1 MESSSGTPHL
11 RSAGAIQF
19 EIPAN
24 GAFIDE
30 EIHVR
35 LSGLAP
41 NQRVR
46 IRASTEDDENREW
59 SSEALFR
66 ADARGVVDVTTQES
80 GGGTYQ
86 GVSPMGL
93 FWSMRLANE
102 SDGHRARAT
111 FTKNDS
117 MSHAVRLE
125 AEVDRSVI
133 VCGRIERNFRARGT
147 VTRDVAPDSSHAPD
161 AAVDSEPGPL
171 NGRVGRLFLP
181 PSLHATS
188 GGAPAVIVLS
198 GGGGGLDL
206 DKAAVLSRHGFATL
220 ALAYFGVPPRPKW
233 LHRVPVEYVESA
245 VTWLASQPEI
255 DADRIGV
262 LGVSRGAELAL
273 LAASR
278 LNQLRAVVAYAPSSV
293 AWDSGGRDQSSGE
306 AIPAWTWRGEPM
318 PSAPLPLRRFMWRSA
333 FPVVAMRRPVMFRD
347 LFHAGLRNAEAVERA
362 AIPVEQVNGPMLLI
376 SGGDDH
382 VWPAE
387 EMAEAIVARLK
398 KRRLGHRVE
407 HLHYPG
413 AGHSLRYPHLPTTA
427 RSNWHE
433 HLRGARFSLGGSPE
447 ADAAAQADSWRRAI
461 AFFKRHL

>member
-1 MESSSGTPHL
+1 MESPTGKSDLPH
-11 RSAGAIQF
+11 AGAIRF
-19 EIPAN
+19 EIPEN
-24 GAFIDE
+24 GTFIDE
-30 EIHVR
+30 DLRIR

-41 NQRVR
+41 NQKVR
-46 IRASTEDDENREW
+46 IRASTEDDANRAW
-59 SSEALFR
+59 NSEALFR
-66 ADARGVVDVTTQES
+66 ASERGEVDLTTQGS
-80 GGGTYQ
+80 DSGTYH

-93 FWSMRLANE
+93 FWSMRLANGSE
-102 SDGHRARAT
+102 GHREQAT

-117 MSHAVRLE
+117 MPHAVRLE

-133 VCGRIERNFRARGT
+133 VSGRIERNFRAQGT
-147 VTRDVAPDSSHAPD
+147 VTRDIAAGSSHGLET
-161 AAVDSEPGPL
+161 AADSKPGPL
-171 NGRVGRLFLP
+171 NGHVGRLFLP
-181 PSLHATS
+181 PSVRENR

-198 GGGGGLDL
+198 GGGGGFDL

-220 ALAYFGVPPRPKW
+220 ALAYFGMPPLPKW
-233 LHRVPVEYVESA
+233 LHRVPVEHVESA
-245 VTWLASQPEI
+245 LAWLTSQPEI
-255 DADRIGV
+255 DRDRIGI

-293 AWDSGGRDQSSGE
+293 AWDSGGRDQGSGE

-318 PSAPLPLRRFMWRSA
+318 PSAPLPLRRFMLRSA

-347 LFHAGLRNAEAVERA
+347 LFLAGLRNANAVERA

-387 EMAEAIVARLK
+387 EMAEAIITRLK
-398 KRRLGHRVE
+398 KRGFGHSVE
-407 HLHYPG
+407 HLHYPK

-427 RSNWHE
+427 RSSWHE
-433 HLRGARFSLGGSPE
+433 HLRGARFSFGGNPE
-447 ADAAAQADSWRRAI
+447 ADAVAQADSWRRAI